1 MSTASCYSI
10 TRDSNHIVKFT
21 LFLWWPPRSCRWRED
36 GSRDQELGRL
46 EGRRYYPWLCK
57 ILFWCRG
64 FCQVG
69 SHDTFFKLQ
78 KYTVLQFL
86 PWNYQRLERFFYWF
100 NRTGNCCNLQIS
112 PAHPLQPKIILT
124 LILLSTFWLCLA
136 FSPPHTYCPFFL
148 YSTLARKLYLSD
160 GNPLQIIVYQLKN
173 IVSW

>member
-112 PAHPLQPKIILT
+112 PAHLLQPKIINWLWFYYQRFGFAWHFLPHIHIVLFSFT
-124 LILLSTFWLCLA
+124 RHLRVNCIWVMEILC
-136 FSPPHTYCPFFL
+136 
-148 YSTLARKLYLSD
+148 KL
-160 GNPLQIIVYQLKN
+160 
-173 IVSW
+173 